1 MGIVTVGKP
10 TCSGEYFSSYI
21 SKFHCWFLQFQIC
34 LAKELG
40 RDSTSTWRM
49 QQKVA
54 MTTFSKAGHF
64 WHQYA
69 LLADWKRIF
78 LFLKCCTVQIR
89 DSVSFW
95 GPKAFSFGRCDQ
107 ELRTKCRKMVKN
119 ESAQN
124 WFESKKLDRAR
135 FPDSGAVNGSEN
147 GRRMRKLC
155 QKQIAQ

>member
-1 MGIVTVGKP
+1 MGIVIVGKS
-10 TCSGEYFSSYI
+10 TYSGEYFSSYI

-54 MTTFSKAGHF
+54 MMTVSKAGHF

-78 LFLKCCTVQIR
+78 LFLKCCTV
-89 DSVSFW
+89 
-95 GPKAFSFGRCDQ
+95 
-107 ELRTKCRKMVKN
+107 
-119 ESAQN
+119 
-124 WFESKKLDRAR
+124 
-135 FPDSGAVNGSEN
+135 
-147 GRRMRKLC
+147 
-155 QKQIAQ
+155 

>member
-1 MGIVTVGKP
+1 MKCFIFVKAFSFGRQFFFWNGGALDGHHDSWQVHI
-10 TCSGEYFSSYI
+10 CSGEYFSSYI

-54 MTTFSKAGHF
+54 MTTVNKAGHF

-69 LLADWKRIF
+69 LLADWKRII
-78 LFLKCCTVQIR
+78 LFLQCCRVQIR

-107 ELRTKCRKMVKN
+107 ELK
-119 ESAQN
+119 
-124 WFESKKLDRAR
+124 SKPWKKA
-135 FPDSGAVNGSEN
+135 
-147 GRRMRKLC
+147 K
-155 QKQIAQ
+155 K